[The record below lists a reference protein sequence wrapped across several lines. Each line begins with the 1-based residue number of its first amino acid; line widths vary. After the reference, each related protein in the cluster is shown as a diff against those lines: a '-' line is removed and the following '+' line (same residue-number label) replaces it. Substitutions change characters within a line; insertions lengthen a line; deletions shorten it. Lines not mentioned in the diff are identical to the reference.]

1 MVTVGH
7 KAHISN
13 TLNIAPTSLTS
24 EDTSHRL
31 NTKYIYNSLFLFDGK
46 RMLKC
51 DKIPIIPFRMI
62 HLLRLLIIERQEHI

>member
-31 NTKYIYNSLFLFDGK
+31 NTKYIYSLFLFDGK